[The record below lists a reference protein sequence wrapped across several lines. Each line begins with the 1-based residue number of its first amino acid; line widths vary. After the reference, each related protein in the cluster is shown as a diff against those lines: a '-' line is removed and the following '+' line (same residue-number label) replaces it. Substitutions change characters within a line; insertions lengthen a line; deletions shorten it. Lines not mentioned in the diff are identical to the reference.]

1 MKAIAFAAM
10 LAIGGCEVA
19 RTIAPNTTAGFE
31 ENGVLGALEGA
42 SGALLVTCR
51 TLDGEVV
58 RVAVDGL
65 ALATGTTDAI
75 TAIRSL
81 RQKACAAAG
90 AVHVISDGLGGHP
103 PVVTV
108 HRRAGETTPAAE

>member
-1 MKAIAFAAM
+1 MLKAIAFAVM

-31 ENGVLGALEGA
+31 ENGIIGALEGA

-65 ALATGTTDAI
+65 ALTTGTTDAI
-75 TAIRSL
+75 TAIRAA
-81 RQKACAAAG
+81 RQKACTAAG
-90 AVHVISDGLGGHP
+90 AIHVISDSLDGER
-103 PVVTV
+103 PVATV
-108 HRRAGETTPAAE
+108 HRPAEDATDE